1 MGLRIQAFIIGL
13 GLTFATTMASA
24 LGLGEI
30 RVNSTLN
37 QPLVAEIDLLQVRS
51 VASRDLFVNL
61 GAPEAFQAAN
71 VERTSILL
79 DLKFEVDLERAAG
92 PIVRV
97 TSSRAIKEPFL
108 NFLVEARWP
117 SGRMLREYTVLLDLP
132 VFSGARAAPVA
143 AARTQPAA
151 QPSAV
156 QQAQVRPDPP
166 ARVSSTRTEAPRQT
180 QAIDGD
186 TYGPVRASDT
196 LWNIANNLR
205 PDSSVSVQ
213 QTMLAI
219 QRLNPNAFIN
229 DNINLLRRGQVLRIP
244 DIDEIG
250 RLGSRDA
257 IREVADQNRSWN
269 SRDSGYEQGA
279 PQLEGSRNY
288 AATATEDSQPEG
300 RLKLSSRDG
309 ASNAEAG
316 GGRGDGDGDG
326 TGSLEN
332 ALAMTQEE
340 LDASRRENSELRDKL
355 KAMEE
360 QVQTME
366 KLLQVSNEQMRSLEL
381 SSAQTN
387 QSEDAVTDDPESA
400 FDDDAIGEQDPASVS
415 VEDDFEQGLDQD
427 QQSAS
432 ANDTAADS
440 EVAVSPDSGSS
451 QDAEPEATPAQ
462 PVQQPEPSLV
472 DRLMSNILYLAIAAA
487 VLILGIAAFL
497 YKRRERD
504 EYEDDDFDDFEPELV
519 SADAESAF
527 ELGDGTSETPDYSTG
542 SEEPAPEQDEVIA
555 EAETED
561 VVAECDIHI
570 AYGQY
575 DQAEDKL
582 IRALEQEPDNAAA
595 RLKLLEVLAA
605 QNAVGEFDTHYG
617 KVLATG
623 DAAAIAK
630 AQSYRDSVAGIGPY
644 IAPIFDEQSASDAA
658 YSSQSDQLEFE
669 AGQNSSEDE
678 FDFGLTDQDATVVSG
693 SGDELDD
700 AFGSAGSDFLEPD
713 PDLALD
719 DAQAIEA
726 FDFELDEQNTD
737 IDMNFDELELDVD
750 MGDLNDTD
758 HTVSAEPAEPDSN
771 ELDILAESELLSD
784 VDQPTFSEDD
794 SVDFELASDETLTEG
809 PDDTVLD
816 LISTPDSEE
825 EPESLSVPQF
835 ETSDSG
841 EDLPKFEYE
850 KGLDEVL
857 NETVPSDSDDLGSLA
872 ENFVAQ
878 AGSESLNLEEFD
890 DSDMDRS
897 EMVEPDASFDA
908 LYEQNTSDA
917 TEFELED
924 LAGDAQEPSAAKDF
938 ESDVD
943 LDSNLNLDELDQEL
957 DSLASGLNDDL
968 DSLYEKSEMSQSES
982 LEPMAEVVDDT
993 SGDQQAVPLAE
1004 VDKEIFSGDTIDEAD
1019 LDFEDETLDSAGDA
1033 LDFEIPD
1040 FDPEEDDDRN
1050 LGFLTDSDETATK
1063 LDLARAYIDMGDTD
1077 GAKDILDEI
1086 MEEGDDA
1093 QKRDAETLLAK
1104 IG

>member
-1 MGLRIQAFIIGL
+1 MGLRIQAFILGL
-13 GLTFATTMASA
+13 GLTFATTVASA

-37 QPLVAEIDLLQVRS
+37 QPLAAEIDLLQVRS
-51 VASRDLFVNL
+51 VSSRDLLVSL
-61 GAPEAFQAAN
+61 GAPEAFRLAN
-71 VERTSILL
+71 VERTPILL

-92 PIVRV
+92 PVVRV
-97 TSSRAIKEPFL
+97 TSSRVIKEPFL

-132 VFSGARAAPVA
+132 VFSGARAAPVTA
-143 AARTQPAA
+143 TRTQPAA
-151 QPSAV
+151 QPSTA

-166 ARVSSTRTEAPRQT
+166 ARVSSTRTTAPRQT
-180 QAIDGD
+180 QTIDGE

-244 DIDEIG
+244 DINEISQ
-250 RLGSRDA
+250 LASRDA
-257 IREVADQNRSWN
+257 IREVAEQNRSWN
-269 SRDSGYEQGA
+269 SRDSRYEQEA
-279 PQLEGSRNY
+279 AQLEGSRNY
-288 AATATEDSQPEG
+288 TATATEDSQPEG
-300 RLKLSSRDG
+300 RLKLSSRDS

-316 GGRGDGDGDG
+316 GGRGDGEGS
-326 TGSLEN
+326 GSLEN
-332 ALAMTQEE
+332 ALATTQEE

-387 QSEDAVTDDPESA
+387 QSEDAVTDETESA
-400 FDDDAIGEQDPASVS
+400 LDDDAIGEADPASVPA
-415 VEDDFEQGLDQD
+415 EDDFERGFDRDEQA
-427 QQSAS
+427 AS
-432 ANDTAADS
+432 ADDTTADT
-440 EVAVSPDSGSS
+440 EPAVSPD
-451 QDAEPEATPAQ
+451 ATPAQ
-462 PVQQPEPSLV
+462 PVQQPEPSMV
-472 DRLMSNILYLAIAAA
+472 DRLMSNILYLAIAAG
-487 VLILGIAAFL
+487 VLILGIAAFI

-504 EYEDDDFDDFEPELV
+504 DYQDDDFDDFEPELV
-519 SADAESAF
+519 SSDAERAF
-527 ELGDGTSETPDYSTG
+527 ELDEGDSETLSYSTG
-542 SEEPAPEQDEVIA
+542 SEEPAPEQEEVIA

-582 IRALEQEPDNAAA
+582 LRALEQEPDNTAA
-595 RLKLLEVLAA
+595 RLKLLEVLSA

-617 KVLATG
+617 KVLAAG
-623 DAAAIAK
+623 DTAAIAK
-630 AQSYRDSVAGIGPY
+630 AQSYRASLSGIGPY
-644 IAPIFDEQSASDAA
+644 IEPIFDEQSASDAA

-669 AGQNSSEDE
+669 TDQNTADDG
-678 FDFGLTDQDATVVSG
+678 FDFELSDQDATVVSG
-693 SGDELDD
+693 TADD
-700 AFGSAGSDFLEPD
+700 PVGSAGSDFLEPD
-713 PDLALD
+713 ADLALD
-719 DAQAIEA
+719 DTQNVEA

-750 MGDLNDTD
+750 MGDLNETD
-758 HTVSAEPAEPDSN
+758 QTTSAQLNSDDLS
-771 ELDILAESELLSD
+771 ILAETELLRD
-784 VDQPTFSEDD
+784 IDQPELSEDD
-794 SVDFELASDETLTEG
+794 SVEFDLASDETIIEG
-809 PDDTVLD
+809 QDDTALD

-825 EPESLSVPQF
+825 SLESLSPSQL
-835 ETSDSG
+835 ETSDTDG
-841 EDLPKFEYE
+841 ELPEFEFE
-850 KGLDEVL
+850 RGLDEVL
-857 NETVPSDSDDLGSLA
+857 NETVPSDTDDLGSLA

-878 AGSESLNLEEFD
+878 AGGEGLDLEEFD
-890 DSDMDRS
+890 DSGADRS
-897 EMVEPDASFDA
+897 EMAEPDASFDA
-908 LYEQNTSDA
+908 LYDQNDSDA

-924 LAGDAQEPSAAKDF
+924 LASDAQGPSEAKDF

-943 LDSNLNLDELDQEL
+943 LDSELNLDELDQEL
-957 DSLASGLNDDL
+957 DSLASGLDDDL
-968 DSLYEKSEMSQSES
+968 DSLYEKSGGSQN
-982 LEPMAEVVDDT
+982 EPLAPIGGAIDDT
-993 SGDQQAVPLAE
+993 SDEQQAGPLAE
-1004 VDKEIFSGDTIDEAD
+1004 VDKEIFSGDTLDDTEI
-1019 LDFEDETLDSAGDA
+1019 DFEDESLDTAEEA

-1040 FDPEEDDDRN
+1040 FDPEEDDDSN

-1086 MEEGDDA
+1086 MEEGDDT
-1093 QKRDAETLLAK
+1093 QKREAETLLAK